1 MVLQVR
7 NSDAA
12 WLAGSFAPRDI
23 HWVTRWY
30 LGGGWAGLVSKMVSL
45 SRLALHVVSGPPH
58 VVSPTRWLPFQHGRS
73 GLQQQEEA
81 LSLKAWARKSPSVTS
96 AIFYWSS
103 NHRACDR
110 RSDREFGVIFNLP
123 KVEIKILTPRA
134 VRIKRDNTCRGS
146 FTVKLMKRQPWGSLI
161 AWFLPRP
168 ST

>member
-1 MVLQVR
+1 MGHTLGHSVVFR
-7 NSDAA
+7 W
-12 WLAGSFAPRDI
+12 WL
-23 HWVTRWY
+23 
-30 LGGGWAGLVSKMVSL
+30 GWAGVQDGFTLTSGSPCSLGASPRGPSHRVAALPTWTLRTPAVSAP
-45 SRLALHVVSGPPH
+45 R
-58 VVSPTRWLPFQHGRS
+58 
-73 GLQQQEEA
+73 QEEA